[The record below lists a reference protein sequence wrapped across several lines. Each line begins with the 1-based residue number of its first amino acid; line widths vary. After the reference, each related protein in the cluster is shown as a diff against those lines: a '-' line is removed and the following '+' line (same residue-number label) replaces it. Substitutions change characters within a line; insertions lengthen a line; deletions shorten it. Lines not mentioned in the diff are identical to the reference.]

1 MTAAKFKR
9 FYARASWEVVS
20 EGVIGRGVIGRGGG
34 GFRVLLDGKAI
45 KTPAKA
51 EMALPTQAL
60 AEAIAAEWQAQ
71 GEDVEARSL
80 VLTGLAWTAIDRVSP
95 GREQVVDELAG
106 YATHDVVCY
115 HAEAPV
121 DLIARQRELW
131 QPLLD
136 WAARSLDAPLAVAAG
151 VVSIEQPP
159 EALAALRKAVA
170 ARDDF
175 ELTALSAAAGAAGS
189 LVIGLALAAGR
200 IDAATAF
207 EAAQLDESYQIE
219 RWGEDPE
226 AARRRAAI
234 KADLATAER
243 FLALLRG

>member
-9 FYARASWEVVS
+9 FYESAAAAAGPPGATGE
-20 EGVIGRGVIGRGGG
+20 

-51 EMALPTQAL
+51 EMTLPNLAL

-71 GEDVEARSL
+71 GEEVLVQSL
-80 VLTGLAWTAIDRVSP
+80 VLTGLAWAAIDRVGP
-95 GREQVVDELAG
+95 GREQVVEELAG
-106 YATHDVVCY
+106 YGAHDLLCY
-115 HAEAPV
+115 HAEVPA
-121 DLIARQRELW
+121 DLVARQGERW

-136 WAARSLDAPLAVAAG
+136 WAARTLQAPLAVTVG

-159 EALAALRKAVA
+159 KALAALRAAVA

-175 ELTALSAAAGAAGS
+175 ELIVLSAAASAAGS
-189 LVIGLALAAGR
+189 LVIGLALVAGR
-200 IDAATAF
+200 IDAAAAF

-226 AARRRAAI
+226 AVRRRAAI
-234 KADLATAER
+234 KAELETAAR

>member
-9 FYARASWEVVS
+9 FYAQASWAAVPPGEDA
-20 EGVIGRGVIGRGGG
+20 

-45 KTPAKA
+45 KTPAKS
-51 EMALPTQAL
+51 EMVLPTRAL

-71 GEDVEARSL
+71 GEEVEVRSL
-80 VLTGLAWTAIDRVSP
+80 VLTGLAWTALDRVGP
-95 GREQVVDELAG
+95 GRGEVVEELAG
-106 YATHDVVCY
+106 YGAH
-115 HAEAPV
+115 
-121 DLIARQRELW
+121 DLICYRAETPSDLVARQQAQW

-136 WAARSLDAPLAVAAG
+136 WAARALDAPLVATSG

-159 EALAALRKAVA
+159 EALAALRGAVA
-170 ARDDF
+170 ARDIF
-175 ELTALSAAAGAAGS
+175 ELTVLGAAAGAAGS
-189 LVIGLALAAGR
+189 LVIGLALVEGR

-226 AARRRAAI
+226 AVHRRAAI
-234 KADLATAER
+234 KADIETAAR

>member
-9 FYARASWEVVS
+9 FYAQASWAAVPP
-20 EGVIGRGVIGRGGG
+20 

-51 EMALPTQAL
+51 EMALPNQAL

-71 GEDVEARSL
+71 GEEVEVRSL
-80 VLTGLAWTAIDRVSP
+80 VLTGLAWTAIDRVAP
-95 GREQVVDELAG
+95 GRERVVEELAG
-106 YATHDVVCY
+106 YGAHDLVCY
-115 HAEAPV
+115 HAETPA
-121 DLIARQRELW
+121 DLAARQREQW

-136 WAARSLDAPLAVAAG
+136 WAARSLDAPLAVTSG

-159 EALAALRKAVA
+159 ETLAALRRAVA

-175 ELTALSAAAGAAGS
+175 ELTALSAAASAAGS
-189 LVIGLALAAGR
+189 LVIGLALVAGR
-200 IDAATAF
+200 IDAAAAF

-234 KADLATAER
+234 KADIETAAR

>member
-9 FYARASWEVVS
+9 FYGKVSWAAVPP
-20 EGVIGRGVIGRGGG
+20 
-34 GFRVLLDGKAI
+34 GFRVLLDGRAI

-51 EMALPTQAL
+51 EMALPNRAL

-71 GEDVEARSL
+71 GEEVEVRSL
-80 VLTGLAWTAIDRVSP
+80 VLTGLAWTAIDRVAP
-95 GREQVVDELAG
+95 GRERVVIELAG
-106 YATHDVVCY
+106 FGAHDLVCY
-115 HAEAPV
+115 HAETPA
-121 DLIARQRELW
+121 DLVARQRAQW

-136 WAARSLDAPLAVAAG
+136 WAAQTLEAPLAVTSG

-159 EALAALRKAVA
+159 ETLAALRRAVA
-170 ARDDF
+170 ARDEF
-175 ELTALSAAAGAAGS
+175 ELTSLSAAASAAGS
-189 LVIGLALAAGR
+189 LVIALAFAAGR

-207 EAAQLDESYQIE
+207 EAALLDESYQIE

-234 KADLATAER
+234 KTDLETVAR
-243 FLALLRG
+243 FLALLRD

>member
-9 FYARASWEVVS
+9 FYARASWAAVAPDAT
-20 EGVIGRGVIGRGGG
+20 GG
-34 GFRVLLDGKAI
+34 GFRVLLDGKAV

-51 EMALPTQAL
+51 EMVLPSQAL

-71 GEDVEARSL
+71 GAEVEVRSL
-80 VLTGLAWTAIDRVSP
+80 VLTGLAWTAIDRVGP
-95 GREQVVDELAG
+95 GRERVVEELAG
-106 YATHDVVCY
+106 FGAHDLVCY
-115 HAEAPV
+115 HAETPT
-121 DLIARQRELW
+121 DLAARQREQW

-136 WAARSLDAPLAVAAG
+136 WAARALDAPLAVTTG
-151 VVSIEQPP
+151 VVSIEQPS
-159 EALAALRKAVA
+159 EALAALRRAVA
-170 ARDDF
+170 ARDVF
-175 ELTALSAAAGAAGS
+175 ELTAVSAAASAAGS
-189 LVIGLALAAGR
+189 LVIGLALVAGR
-200 IDAATAF
+200 IDAAAAF

-234 KADLATAER
+234 KADLETAAR